1 MGNMTEEEIQQAG
14 REYYGIEGAGEG
26 QFAADKAAQSQ
37 NMDGYIMSN
46 GQRVPEGYIYH
57 NPAGTY
63 GGGITLPDTGGGFDA
78 DLASA
83 RGMASGGDLSLGG
96 LPVGDSILPD
106 IFNSDDNGGL
116 SLGGAPDTTSDPFN
130 PNSGGGSPSNGLPQP
145 PRGARIRPWHG
156 TLGQKDTSWDWDAFA
171 PKTRG
176 DNGWGG
182 YDQDYQAFERYQ
194 PGMDSPWGMPDVEGG
209 NKEFYAQQFVNQL
222 RDEQGYQSRERA
234 AQDRRQDALNNPF
247 EAAPTDWSWANNG
260 LGLKDVTMG
269 GGEVIPSS
277 YSLNDQYDGMSN
289 IDIWNS
295 VKGLSVFDD
304 ESNDTRNSLD
314 NWFKNNP
321 SLGGGS
327 QLSNSGDPSSI
338 TSGFDESSW
347 SGMKYPGKVQA
358 ALSAIGNNIYTGS
371 NAGAYAP
378 IGYAAPV

>member
-14 REYYGIEGAGEG
+14 REYYGIGGAGEG

-106 IFNSDDNGGL
+106 IFNGDDNGGL

-260 LGLKDVTMG
+260 LGLKDITMG

-327 QLSNSGDPSSI
+327 QFSNSGDPSSI